1 MLKIA
6 SYIPK
11 KIISNDEFS
20 SLGWSSKKIY
30 AKTGILERR
39 VTEQNETA
47 LDMAINACTNLFL
60 EYEIDKNQI
69 DYVIYCTQSPD
80 FIIPNNSSLLHNK
93 LRLKTSCATVD
104 INQGCTGFMYSLS
117 LAKGILTSKQAN
129 NVLIVTS
136 DTYSKYINEKDRAN
150 RTIFGDA
157 ATATLLNETDIDKIG
172 NFIFGTDGSGAFN
185 ICVKTSGLKY
195 PKTSETSKELV
206 DDSGNIRSLD
216 NLFMSGG
223 DVFSFTL
230 EKVPEAV
237 EEVLKMNNLYMN
249 DIDFFVFHQANG
261 FILSHLQDK
270 INIPDEKFPIV
281 MEKTGN
287 TVSSSI
293 PLALK
298 ELINSD
304 KLCKKQNIMLVGF
317 GVGYSW
323 SATILKI

>member
-6 SYIPK
+6 SYIP
-11 KIISNDEFS
+11 SNVVTNDVFES
-20 SLGWSSKKIY
+20 MGWSSKKIY
-30 AKTGILERR
+30 AKTGISERR
-39 VTEQNETA
+39 IADKDETA
-47 LDMAINACTNLFL
+47 LDIASKACENLFF
-60 EYEIDKNQI
+60 EQNIDRNTI

-80 FIIPNNSSLLHNK
+80 FVIPNNSSILHHMLK
-93 LRLKTSCATVD
+93 LKESCATVD

-117 LAKGILTSKQAN
+117 LAKGILTSQQAK

-157 ATATLLNETDIDKIG
+157 ATATLLNETDMSKIG
-172 NFIFGTDGSGAFN
+172 QFVFGTDGSGAFN

-195 PKTSETSKELV
+195 PRTVETAKELP
-206 DDSGNIRSLD
+206 DDSGNIRSEE

-237 EEVLKMNNLYMN
+237 QKVLTTNNLYMS

-261 FILSHLQDK
+261 FMLSHLKDK
-270 INIPDEKFPIV
+270 INIPDKKFPIV

-298 ELINSD
+298 ELVNSD
-304 KLCKKQNIMLVGF
+304 KLCKGQRVMLVGF

-323 SATILKI
+323 SATILTI